1 MLDFGFLIK
10 FIIVI
15 LQYNSDTNINH
26 IITMGFSKKQLF
38 NTSQN
43 QVASITKVLGHP
55 ARIAMIQYISEN
67 KDCNCNALVESTGL
81 SQPTISQHLG
91 EIRKIGLL
99 KQKVKGKNLFYTI
112 DLDQLN
118 ESRRV
123 VNDFFVKT
131 QVNCNK

>member
-15 LQYNSDTNINH
+15 LQYNFYTNINH

-67 KDCNCNALVESTGL
+67 KACNCNAL
-81 SQPTISQHLG
+81 QHLG

>member
-1 MLDFGFLIK
+1 LLDFGFLIK